1 MESQEQTNF
10 YALIARMKYINRWG
24 LMRNSIPENIE
35 GHSFQVA
42 VIAHALAVI
51 GNQLYNGNYNPEKI
65 ALYGLYH
72 DASEIITGDMPT
84 PVKYYNPEIKQAYQQ
99 VEDIAKQ
106 RLLDLLPKELQN
118 AYTEILFFEEKD
130 KACYSIVKAAD
141 RISAYIKCIEELNA
155 GNSEFMDAANTIKT
169 SIAALQLPE
178 ADYFMEHCLPGF
190 TLTLDELTGEG
201 I

>member
-1 MESQEQTNF
+1 MEAKNKSNF
-10 YALIARMKYINRWG
+10 YALIGRMKYINRWG

-51 GNQLYNGNYNPEKI
+51 GNQFFDKTYNPEKI

-99 VEDIAKQ
+99 VEEISKR
-106 RLLDLLPKELQN
+106 RLLAMLPEEMQP
-118 AYTEILFFEEKD
+118 AYEEILFFEEKD

-155 GNSEFMDAANTIKT
+155 GNSEFMDAASTIKT
-169 SIAALQLPE
+169 SIDALQLPE
-178 ADYFMEHCLPGF
+178 ANYFMEHCIEAF
-190 TLTLDELTGEG
+190 SLTLDELTGDG
-201 I
+201 V

>member
-1 MESQEQTNF
+1 MEQQKPSNF

-51 GNQLYNGNYNPEKI
+51 GNQFFNGTYNSDRI

-84 PVKYYNPEIKQAYQQ
+84 PVKYYNTEIKQAYRQ
-99 VEDIAKQ
+99 VEDISKH
-106 RLLDLLPKELQN
+106 RLLNMLPKELQS
-118 AYTEILFFEEKD
+118 AYEEILFFEEKD

-141 RISAYIKCIEELNA
+141 KISAYIKCIEELNA
-155 GNSEFMDAANTIKT
+155 GNSEFMDAASTLKE
-169 SIAALQLPE
+169 SVVAMGLPE
-178 ADYFMEHCLPGF
+178 ADYFMEHCIEAFSF
-190 TLTLDELTGEG
+190 TLDQLTGEG

>member
-1 MESQEQTNF
+1 MEEKSNSNF
-10 YALIARMKYINRWG
+10 YALIGRMKYINRWG
-24 LMRNSIPENIE
+24 LMRSSISENIE
-35 GHSFQVA
+35 GHSFQVS

-51 GNQLYNGNYNPEKI
+51 GNQFFNGTYNAEKI

-99 VEDIAKQ
+99 VEEISKH
-106 RLLDLLPKELQN
+106 RLLGMLPAELQPV
-118 AYTEILFFEEKD
+118 YEEILFFEEKD

-155 GNSEFMDAANTIKT
+155 GNSEFADAANTIRE
-169 SIAALQLPE
+169 SIVALKLPE
-178 ADYFMEHCLPGF
+178 ADYFMEHCIEGF
-190 TLTLDELTGEG
+190 RLTLDELTGEE
-201 I
+201 

>member
-1 MESQEQTNF
+1 MEEKSNSNF
-10 YALIARMKYINRWG
+10 YALIGRMKYINRWG
-24 LMRNSIPENIE
+24 LMRSSISENIE
-35 GHSFQVA
+35 GHSFQVS

-51 GNQLYNGNYNPEKI
+51 GNQFFNGTYNAEKI

-99 VEDIAKQ
+99 VEEISKR
-106 RLLDLLPKELQN
+106 RLLGMLPAELQSV
-118 AYTEILFFEEKD
+118 YEEILFFEEKD

-155 GNSEFMDAANTIKT
+155 GNSEFADAANTIRE
-169 SIAALQLPE
+169 SIVALKLPE
-178 ADYFMEHCLPGF
+178 ADYFMAHCINGF
-190 TLTLDELTGEG
+190 RLTLDQLTGEE
-201 I
+201 

>member
-1 MESQEQTNF
+1 MEAKNNSNF
-10 YALIARMKYINRWG
+10 YALIGRMKYINRWG

-51 GNQLYNGNYNPEKI
+51 GNQFFDKTYNPEKI

-99 VEDIAKQ
+99 VEEISKR
-106 RLLDLLPKELQN
+106 RLLAMLPEEMQP
-118 AYTEILFFEEKD
+118 AYEEILFFEEKD

-155 GNSEFMDAANTIKT
+155 GNSEFMDAASTIKT
-169 SIAALQLPE
+169 SIDALQLPE
-178 ADYFMEHCLPGF
+178 ANYFMEHCIEAF
-190 TLTLDELTGEG
+190 SLTLDELTGDG
-201 I
+201 V